1 MNQVQNQKYD
11 YLFDYLRENYN
22 KSLEEC
28 STFDFHKFSLEQN
41 VDYLYF
47 FVADCERVKYEKD
60 PDAPAQIVTKIETN
74 DYIDNVTPYPFVI
87 NQHIPV
93 VTRKFELRNI
103 DRFYALGV
111 LKVPITYWKENPA
124 YNNYAILL
132 QNLRDYHKDFE
143 AVVFPNL
150 EKLPSIFTNA
160 TNISTENTD
169 LEPTVLIN
177 THKGNVLIN
186 THKGNVHNDATYF
199 TSIAFADLDLSNHF
213 YAMQNVYPSDNIYEI
228 PTAEPQSNSIVSGI
242 SIQNIINRKT
252 NNAYA
257 NNYGRIAHNIY
268 NPYVYNFAKM
278 TWYDWIN
285 FINNQYDG
293 GILATEYGKNLARTY
308 NTYKMKYINTW
319 NYPSMMFT
327 MIPLTNMP
335 KIVREDP
342 NWNTLATVVDKV
354 KYLKDVGK
362 QIKYNWYNKNTLAY
376 ICCEHTRCAML
387 KHAYPKGLII
397 RNDGQEICKN
407 CGEVIGNYNDDN
419 AFVEGMDNIDADTTI
434 VYTWRPDQKE
444 EEAKRSWDE
453 LSVLVNAVDPTF
465 LSNIPL
471 VNRFI
476 QEYHNKDYYKRF
488 AKYKSSPLKKDKE
501 LFNEFLA
508 LIDKATIY
516 IVDLGK
522 KDSSKIEPNNIAT
535 IYISAIAQYINNN
548 DVVSAIEEQTHQNI
562 AEISMDTA
570 ELKKYYY
577 STQNPVVKNLLIK
590 AITTTQAV
598 QTLTE
603 QCTKFFL
610 YQYGT
615 ARRNHRKFNVPVVTN
630 FMQNV
635 FKKSKRFYNMMMV
648 MYTIAKVKS
657 SANNVHDI
665 TFDFNDINW
674 SAMFIHTITE
684 GYFIKNTQSKTVLNL
699 SSFNPDDKLG
709 DFYVMNLK
717 VNTEDE
723 YYANM
728 SIVNWINNLFAT
740 ISQTENSNLQV
751 TMIMSERK
759 IQYNN
764 DALNHQQQLIDYCYS
779 QLGDVPLLNNVNNII
794 TNKVINS
801 ITCPDILT
809 RQFDPRMSFKQLLH
823 SEFPSIDDYLA
834 EKHSN
839 NIVFNSANKLF
850 EYYHIDIVTWID
862 NNFIVP
868 LTFYLTDNQPASP
881 QILTTEPNIDVPI
894 NSFNQLLKKLTIAK
908 SDYDKLIYNIR
919 LPSECQDKREFIR
932 HLGNNILVNI
942 NTLEKLQGELLL
954 HPVNNRPT
962 PNYTVT
968 YGDLQEVNQ
977 TLTTQTFAAVTELI
991 IKWYML
997 CLVADYNDFRV
1008 DKPLDNRCK
1017 SFNILKNSF
1026 DNFHNHIF
1034 VNKYKYNI
1042 IETPVYTYDELLK
1055 RIIDEMFVY
1064 NTITGDM
1071 LRTFLD
1077 NLRINTQLF
1086 ISPDNYTDAVVKTQ
1100 RLINRV
1106 NNMAGVTMETQERE
1120 LQDLDEEER
1129 GEGMVQQPV
1138 DNPDILTMA
1147 GIELEEVTQNE
1158 IMGEIEN
1165 DIEIT
1170 EDMY

>member
-11 YLFDYLRENYN
+11 YLWNYLLNNHSKPFD
-22 KSLEEC
+22 EC
-28 STFDFHKFSLEQN
+28 SVFDFHKFSLMQN
-41 VDYLYF
+41 VDYIYF
-47 FVADCERVKYEKD
+47 FIADCKRVKYDKD
-60 PDAPAQIVTKIETN
+60 PDAPPQIVTKIETN
-74 DYIDNVTPYPFVI
+74 DYIDNVTAYPFVI

-93 VTRKFELRNI
+93 VTPNFELRNI
-103 DRFYALGV
+103 DRFYALGL
-111 LKVPITYWKENPA
+111 LKVPAKYWKENPA
-124 YNNYAILL
+124 YDNYAILL
-132 QNLRDYHKDFE
+132 QNLRDHHQEFE
-143 AVVFPNL
+143 MIVFNENIKEL
-150 EKLPSIFTNA
+150 RSVFTGA
-160 TNISTENTD
+160 TDISTENTD

-177 THKGNVLIN
+177 THKGTIRNEAR
-186 THKGNVHNDATYF
+186 DY
-199 TSIAFADLDLSNHF
+199 TSIAFADLDLFNHSH
-213 YAMQNVYPSDNIYEI
+213 AMQQVYQSDNIYEI
-228 PTAEPQSNSIVSGI
+228 PTAEPQDNNIKSGESIRS
-242 SIQNIINRKT
+242 IINRKT
-252 NNAYA
+252 GNAYA
-257 NNYGRIAHNIY
+257 NNYGRIAHNVY
-268 NPYVYNFAKM
+268 NPYVYNFSDM

-293 GILATEYGKNLARTY
+293 GILATEYGKNIARTY
-308 NTYKMKYINTW
+308 ETYRMKYINTW

-327 MIPLTNMP
+327 MIPFTNMP

-354 KYLKDVGK
+354 KYLKDAGK

-488 AKYKSSPLKKDKE
+488 AKYKTSPLKKDKQ
-501 LFNEFLA
+501 LFDGFLT
-508 LIDKATIY
+508 IIRNATKS
-516 IVDLGK
+516 IVESGN
-522 KDSSKIEPNNIAT
+522 KDPSKIDSNNIAT
-535 IYISAIAQYINNN
+535 IYISAIAKYINNN
-548 DVVSAIEEQTHQNI
+548 DVVSAIEAQTHQNI
-562 AEISMDTA
+562 AEISMNVK
-570 ELKKYYY
+570 ELTKFYHATNN
-577 STQNPVVKNLLIK
+577 SDVRNLLIK
-590 AITTTQAV
+590 AITTAQAV
-598 QTLTE
+598 QTLTL

-615 ARRNHRKFNVPVVTN
+615 ARRNQRQFIAPIVTN
-630 FMQNV
+630 FMRNV

-657 SANNVHDI
+657 SANNIHDI

-709 DFYVMNLK
+709 DFYVINLK

-723 YYANM
+723 YYGNI

-740 ISQTENSNLQV
+740 ISQTEKQNLQV

-764 DALNHQQQLIDYCYS
+764 EALNHQQELINQCYS
-779 QLGDVPLLNNVNNII
+779 QLGNDIPLLNNINNII
-794 TNKVINS
+794 TNKVIDS
-801 ITCPDILT
+801 ITCPDVLT

-823 SEFPSIDDYLA
+823 SKFPSTEEYLA
-834 EKHSN
+834 DKHNN
-839 NIVFNSANKLF
+839 NIMFDSTNKLF
-850 EYYHIDIVTWID
+850 EYYHIDIITWID
-862 NNFIVP
+862 KNFINP
-868 LTFYLTDNQPASP
+868 LTRYIRENRAPSREILETKPSIDIPYQSFNNLL
-881 QILTTEPNIDVPI
+881 QIL
-894 NSFNQLLKKLTIAK
+894 QIAK
-908 SDYDKLIYNIR
+908 TDYDKLIDKIH
-919 LPSECQDKREFIR
+919 LPNECQQRREFIR
-932 HLGNNILVNI
+932 RLGDNILVNI
-942 NTLEKLQGELLL
+942 NTIEKLQGDLSLYA
-954 HPVNNRPT
+954 VNNRPT

-968 YGDLQEVNQ
+968 YGNLQQVQ
-977 TLTTQTFAAVTELI
+977 QPRIDAHARVTRLLI
-991 IKWYML
+991 EWYML
-997 CLVADYNDFRV
+997 CLVADYNDFRF
-1008 DKPLDNRCK
+1008 DKPLNERYT

-1026 DNFHNHIF
+1026 DNFHTHIF
-1034 VNKYKYNI
+1034 VNKIPYNI
-1042 IETPVYTYDELLK
+1042 IETPVYTFDKLLD
-1055 RIIDEMFVY
+1055 RIIDEMFKY
-1064 NTITGDM
+1064 NKTSGDM
-1071 LRTFLD
+1071 ILLFLD

-1106 NNMAGVTMETQERE
+1106 NNMAEVTMEIQERE

-1138 DNPDILTMA
+1138 DNPDILTIA